1 MGGAPAIGGLSV
13 DDYVGHL
20 REFRRI
26 LRNLE
31 SQATHPLNRETIVA
45 LTKKLD
51 RDESQLNAD
60 RLERSIR
67 ATVEATRS
75 IDDLEHYE
83 QDVLAVFHEITS
95 RKRRELERERFRNL
109 MDQSGEAIFVI
120 HPASGRFLD
129 VNQTATRVLGYSRE
143 DVLELSLNHIEVAL
157 PLTPA
162 TEWHEWME
170 RVRNAPDVLYLEGVH
185 RRKDGSRFPVEVSVG
200 LATSSGQELLLL
212 VSRDVTE
219 RKRSE
224 ARLRRQWAFFSRL
237 THRSIDGIMAFDRS
251 FHLTYWNPA
260 MERLLGERKS
270 KVLGK
275 NALQVLP
282 QLKDL
287 GEDRYF
293 RDALAGTTSISRN
306 RAYTHADTA
315 RQVYFDG
322 YYSPLTEDSGEILG
336 GIGILRDVTERRESQ
351 LRQSRETTARIDE
364 QRQKQLEVQRHLEGE
379 LSSLKRENERL
390 ARDRK
395 RSAVE
400 RDEHL
405 RAGKVEGL
413 EVLASGLA
421 REVEPLLAGILSQ
434 TGVALS
440 ELAPDSPLRRGVEE
454 IEEAALSANALTSTL
469 AALSK
474 NGRSEEKRVHLPD
487 LLRDNEHSLRAA
499 VRPGVT
505 LEALSRG
512 EGEESLLP
520 SLRGDARM
528 LGELILAL
536 VVNASE
542 SAPDEKGW
550 IRVVTGTTEVDSEL
564 LNRAYLG
571 KGKSTG
577 IYVFL
582 EVEDNGAG
590 MDEETLSKIF
600 VPFFTTK
607 KHHHGLGLATV
618 LAAVRA
624 HGGFLTVDSIPGKGS
639 TFRALFPAS

>member
-1 MGGAPAIGGLSV
+1 V

-26 LRNLE
+26 LGNLE

-67 ATVEATRS
+67 ATVEATRNLE
-75 IDDLEHYE
+75 DLEHYE

-109 MDQSGEAIFVI
+109 MDHSGEAIYVI

-129 VNQTATRVLGYSRE
+129 VNQTASRVLGYSRE
-143 DVLELSLNHIEVAL
+143 DILELSLNHIEVAL
-157 PLTPA
+157 PLTPPLA
-162 TEWHEWME
+162 WHDWVES
-170 RVRNAPDVLYLEGVH
+170 VRNAPDVLYLEGVH
-185 RRKDGSRFPVEVSVG
+185 RRKDGTRFPVEVSVG
-200 LATSSGQELLLL
+200 LATSEGQELLLL

-237 THRSIDGIMAFDRS
+237 TNRSVDGIMAFDRS
-251 FHLTYWNPA
+251 FNLTYWNPA
-260 MERLLGERKS
+260 MERILGERKS

-282 QLKDL
+282 QLKEL

-306 RAYTHADTA
+306 RAYTHGDTA

-336 GIGILRDVTERRESQ
+336 GIGILRDVTERRETQ
-351 LRQSRETTARIDE
+351 LRQARETMARIDE
-364 QRQKQLEVQRHLEGE
+364 QRLQQLEVQRLLESE
-379 LSSLKRENERL
+379 LSDLKRENEKL
-390 ARDRK
+390 TGDRK

-400 RDEHL
+400 REEHL
-405 RAGKVEGL
+405 RTGKVEGL

-434 TGVALS
+434 TGVALA
-440 ELAPDSPLRRGVEE
+440 ELPPDSPLRRGVEE

-469 AALSK
+469 SALSK
-474 NGRSEEKRVHLPD
+474 NGRTDVQRVHLGD
-487 LLRDNEHSLRAA
+487 LLMETEHSLRA
-499 VRPGVT
+499 VVKPGAT
-505 LEALSRG
+505 LELPSKDK
-512 EGEESLLP
+512 GEESPIP
-520 SLRGDARM
+520 SLRGDARQ
-528 LGELILAL
+528 LAELVLAL
-536 VVNASE
+536 VANASDAVSE
-542 SAPDEKGW
+542 ENGW
-550 IRVVTGTTEVDSEL
+550 IRVATGTTEVDSEL

-571 KGKSTG
+571 KGKSPG
-577 IYVFL
+577 SCLFL
-582 EVEDNGAG
+582 EVSDNGGG

-607 KHHHGLGLATV
+607 PRHRGLGLATV
-618 LAAVRA
+618 LGAVRA
-624 HGGFLTVDSIPGKGS
+624 HGGFLTVDTVPGKGS

>member
-1 MGGAPAIGGLSV
+1 V

-75 IDDLEHYE
+75 IEDLEHYE
-83 QDVLAVFHEITS
+83 QDVLTVFHEITS

-109 MDQSGEAIFVI
+109 LDHSGEAIFVI

-129 VNQTATRVLGYSRE
+129 VNQTATRMLGYSRE
-143 DVLELSLNHIEVAL
+143 EVLQLSMNHIEVAL

-162 TEWHEWME
+162 PAWLDWVEKI
-170 RVRNAPDVLYLEGVH
+170 RSAPDVLYLDGVH
-185 RRKDGSRFPVEVSVG
+185 RRKDGSRFPVEVSIG
-200 LATSSGQELLLL
+200 LATSDGQELLLL

-237 THRSIDGIMAFDRS
+237 THRSVDGIMAFDRS
-251 FHLTYWNPA
+251 FNLTYWNPA
-260 MERLLGERKS
+260 MERILGERKS

-306 RAYTHADTA
+306 RAYTHGDSA

-322 YYSPLTEDSGEILG
+322 YYSPLSEESGEILG
-336 GIGILRDVTERRESQ
+336 GIGILRDVTERHESQ
-351 LRQSRETTARIDE
+351 LRQARETMARIDE
-364 QRQKQLEVQRHLEGE
+364 QRLQQLEVQRNLESE
-379 LSSLKRENERL
+379 LSTLKSENERL

-395 RSAVE
+395 RSVVE
-400 RDEHL
+400 REEHL
-405 RAGKVEGL
+405 RTGKVEGL

-454 IEEAALSANALTSTL
+454 IEEAALSANALTSAL
-469 AALSK
+469 SALSK
-474 NGRSEEKRVHLPD
+474 NGRSDIHRVHLGD
-487 LLRDNEHSLRAA
+487 LLRDSEHSLRAG
-499 VRPGVT
+499 VKPGVR
-505 LEALSRG
+505 LELPTR
-512 EGEESLLP
+512 EQEEANPLP
-520 SLRGDARM
+520 SLRGDGRQLAD
-528 LGELILAL
+528 LVHAL

-542 SAPDEKGW
+542 AAPEENGW
-550 IRVVTGTTEVDSEL
+550 IRIATGSGEVDAEV

-571 KGKSTG
+571 KGKSPG
-577 IYVFL
+577 KYVFL
-582 EVEDNGAG
+582 EVSDNGEG
-590 MDEETLSKIF
+590 MDDESLSKIF
-600 VPFFTTK
+600 VPFFTTRK
-607 KHHHGLGLATV
+607 RHRGLGLAAV

-624 HGGFLTVDSIPGKGS
+624 HGGFLTVDSYPGKGS
-639 TFRALFPAS
+639 AFRAFFPAS

>member
-1 MGGAPAIGGLSV
+1 M

-26 LRNLE
+26 LGNLE
-31 SQATHPLNRETIVA
+31 GQATHPLNRETIVA

-75 IDDLEHYE
+75 IEDLEHYQ
-83 QDVLAVFHEITS
+83 QDILAIFHEITC

-109 MDQSGEAIFVI
+109 LDQSGEAIFVI
-120 HPASGRFLD
+120 HPVSGRFLD

-157 PLTPA
+157 PLSPPLA
-162 TEWHEWME
+162 WRDWVESI
-170 RVRNAPDVLYLEGVH
+170 RNAPDVLYLEGIH
-185 RRKDGSRFPVEVSVG
+185 RRKDGTRFPVEVSVG
-200 LATSSGQELLLL
+200 LATSDGQELLLL
-212 VSRDVTE
+212 VSRDVTQ

-237 THRSIDGIMAFDRS
+237 THRSVDGIMAFDRS
-251 FHLTYWNPA
+251 FNLTYWNPA
-260 MERLLGERKS
+260 MERILGERKS

-282 QLKDL
+282 QMKDL

-306 RAYTHADTA
+306 RAYTHGGTA

-336 GIGILRDVTERRESQ
+336 GIGILRDVTERRETQ
-351 LRQSRETTARIDE
+351 LLQA
-364 QRQKQLEVQRHLEGE
+364 
-379 LSSLKRENERL
+379 RENEKL

-400 RDEHL
+400 REEHL
-405 RAGKVEGL
+405 RMGKVEGL

-454 IEEAALSANALTSTL
+454 IEEAALSANDLTSAL
-469 AALSK
+469 SALSK
-474 NGRSEEKRVHLPD
+474 NGRDDVQRLHLGD
-487 LLRDNEHSLRAA
+487 LLKDGEHSLRAA
-499 VRPGVT
+499 VKPGVT
-505 LEALSRG
+505 LELPSTETG
-512 EGEESLLP
+512 EGRPLP
-520 SLRGDARM
+520 SFRGDARQ
-528 LGELILAL
+528 LADLVLAL
-536 VVNASE
+536 VVNASDAAE
-542 SAPDEKGW
+542 NENGW
-550 IRVVTGTTEVDSEL
+550 IRIATGTTEVDSDL

-571 KGKSTG
+571 KGKSPG
-577 IYVFL
+577 SYLFL
-582 EVEDNGAG
+582 EVSDNGSG
-590 MDEETLSKIF
+590 MDEETLSQIF

-607 KHHHGLGLATV
+607 PHRRGLGLTTV
-618 LAAVRA
+618 LAGVRA
-624 HGGFLTVDSIPGKGS
+624 HGGILTVDTAPGKGS
-639 TFRALFPAS
+639 TFRVLFPTS

>member
-1 MGGAPAIGGLSV
+1 M

-26 LRNLE
+26 LGNLE

-75 IDDLEHYE
+75 IEDLEHYQ
-83 QDVLAVFHEITS
+83 QDILAVFHEIIS

-109 MDQSGEAIFVI
+109 LDQSGEAIFVI

-143 DVLELSLNHIEVAL
+143 EVLELSLNHIEVAL
-157 PLTPA
+157 PLTPPLA
-162 TEWHEWME
+162 WHDWVESI
-170 RVRNAPDVLYLEGVH
+170 RNAPDVLYLEGIH
-185 RRKDGSRFPVEVSVG
+185 RRKDGTRFPVEISVG
-200 LATSSGQELLLL
+200 LATSDSQELLLL

-224 ARLRRQWAFFSRL
+224 ARLRRQWAFFSRI
-237 THRSIDGIMAFDRS
+237 THRSVDGIMAFDRS
-251 FHLTYWNPA
+251 FNLTYWNPA
-260 MERLLGERKS
+260 MERILGERKS

-306 RAYTHADTA
+306 RAYTHGDTA

-336 GIGILRDVTERRESQ
+336 GIGILRDVTERRETQ
-351 LRQSRETTARIDE
+351 LLQARETTARVDE
-364 QRQKQLEVQRHLEGE
+364 QRLELEVQRRLESE
-379 LSSLKRENERL
+379 LSNLKRENEKL

-400 RDEHL
+400 REEHL
-405 RAGKVEGL
+405 RTGKVEGL

-454 IEEAALSANALTSTL
+454 IEEAALSANDLTSTL
-469 AALSK
+469 SALSK
-474 NGRSEEKRVHLPD
+474 NGRTDVQRLHLGD
-487 LLRDNEHSLRAA
+487 LLKDGEHSLRAA
-499 VRPGVT
+499 VKPGVT
-505 LEALSRG
+505 LELPSTEKG
-512 EGEESLLP
+512 EGSPLP
-520 SLRGDARM
+520 SFRGDARQ
-528 LGELILAL
+528 LADLVLAL
-536 VVNASE
+536 VVNASDAASNE
-542 SAPDEKGW
+542 NGW
-550 IRVVTGTTEVDSEL
+550 IRVATGTTEVDSDL

-571 KGKSTG
+571 KGKTPGS
-577 IYVFL
+577 YLFL
-582 EVEDNGAG
+582 EVSDNGSG
-590 MDEETLSKIF
+590 MDEETLSQIF

-607 KHHHGLGLATV
+607 PHRRGLGLTTV
-618 LAAVRA
+618 LVGVRA
-624 HGGFLTVDSIPGKGS
+624 HGGILTVDTVPGKGS
-639 TFRALFPAS
+639 TFRALFPTS

>member
-1 MGGAPAIGGLSV
+1 M

-31 SQATHPLNRETIVA
+31 GQATHPLNRETIVA

-75 IDDLEHYE
+75 IEDLEHYE
-83 QDVLAVFHEITS
+83 QDILAVFHEITS

-109 MDQSGEAIFVI
+109 LDQSGEAIFVI

-157 PLTPA
+157 PLTPPTA
-162 TEWHEWME
+162 WNDWVESIK
-170 RVRNAPDVLYLEGVH
+170 NAPDVLYLEGVH

-200 LATSSGQELLLL
+200 LATSDSQELLLL

-237 THRSIDGIMAFDRS
+237 THRSVDGIMAFDRS
-251 FHLTYWNPA
+251 FNLTYWNPA
-260 MERLLGERKS
+260 MERILGERKS
-270 KVLGK
+270 KVLGR

-306 RAYTHADTA
+306 RAYTNGDTA

-336 GIGILRDVTERRESQ
+336 GIGILRDVTERRETQ
-351 LRQSRETTARIDE
+351 LRQARETTARVDE
-364 QRQKQLEVQRHLEGE
+364 ERLQQLEVQRLLESE
-379 LSSLKRENERL
+379 LSNLKRENEKL

-400 RDEHL
+400 REEHL
-405 RAGKVEGL
+405 RTGKVEGL

-440 ELAPDSPLRRGVEE
+440 ELPPDSPLRRGVEE

-469 AALSK
+469 SALSK
-474 NGRSEEKRVHLPD
+474 NGRTDVQRVHLGD
-487 LLRDNEHSLRAA
+487 LLKDSEHSLRAA
-499 VRPGVT
+499 VKPGVT
-505 LEALSRG
+505 LEMPSK
-512 EGEESLLP
+512 EKGEESPLP
-520 SLRGDARM
+520 SLPGDARQ
-528 LGELILAL
+528 LAELVLAL
-536 VVNASE
+536 VVNASD
-542 SAPDEKGW
+542 AVGDENGW
-550 IRVVTGTTEVDSEL
+550 IRVATGTTEVDSDL

-571 KGKSTG
+571 KGKTPGS
-577 IYVFL
+577 YLFL
-582 EVEDNGAG
+582 EVADNGSG

-607 KHHHGLGLATV
+607 PHRRGLGLTTV
-618 LAAVRA
+618 LGSVRA
-624 HGGFLTVDSIPGKGS
+624 QGGILTVDTVPGKGS
-639 TFRALFPAS
+639 TFRVLFPTS

>member
-1 MGGAPAIGGLSV
+1 L

-31 SQATHPLNRETIVA
+31 NQATHPLNRETIVA

-75 IDDLEHYE
+75 IEDLEHYE
-83 QDVLAVFHEITS
+83 QDILAVFHEITS

-109 MDQSGEAIFVI
+109 LDQSGEAILVI

-143 DVLELSLNHIEVAL
+143 EILELSLNHIEVAL
-157 PLTPA
+157 PLTPSTA
-162 TEWHEWME
+162 WHDWVES
-170 RVRNAPDVLYLEGVH
+170 VRNAPNVLYLEGVH
-185 RRKDGSRFPVEVSVG
+185 RRKDGTRFPVEVSVG
-200 LATSSGQELLLL
+200 LATSDGQELLLL

-237 THRSIDGIMAFDRS
+237 TNRSVDGIMAFDRS
-251 FHLTYWNPA
+251 FNLTYWNPA
-260 MERLLGERKS
+260 MERILGERKS

-306 RAYTHADTA
+306 RAYTHEDTA

-336 GIGILRDVTERRESQ
+336 GIGILRDVTERRETQ
-351 LRQSRETTARIDE
+351 LRQARETMARIDE
-364 QRQKQLEVQRHLEGE
+364 QRLQQLEVQRHLESE
-379 LSSLKRENERL
+379 LSELKRENEKL

-395 RSAVE
+395 KSAVE
-400 RDEHL
+400 REEHL

-440 ELAPDSPLRRGVEE
+440 ELPPDSPLRRGVEE
-454 IEEAALSANALTSTL
+454 IEEAALSANALTGTL
-469 AALSK
+469 SALSR
-474 NGRSEEKRVHLPD
+474 NGRADVQRVQLGD
-487 LLRDNEHSLRAA
+487 LLKEGEHSLRAA
-499 VRPGVT
+499 VKPGVT
-505 LEALSRG
+505 LELPSTDRG
-512 EGEESLLP
+512 EEGPLP
-520 SLRGDARM
+520 SLRGDGRQLA
-528 LGELILAL
+528 ELVFAL
-536 VVNASE
+536 VVNASDAV
-542 SAPDEKGW
+542 SDENGW
-550 IRVVTGTTEVDSEL
+550 IRVATGTTEVDAEL

-571 KGKSTG
+571 KGKSPG
-577 IYVFL
+577 SYLFL
-582 EVEDNGAG
+582 EVSDNGTG
-590 MDEETLSKIF
+590 MDEETLSKIL
-600 VPFFTTK
+600 VPFFSTK
-607 KHHHGLGLATV
+607 PRHRGLGLTTV
-618 LAAVRA
+618 LGAVRS
-624 HGGFLTVDSIPGKGS
+624 HGGFLTVDTVPGSGS
-639 TFRALFPAS
+639 TFRAFFPPS

>member
-1 MGGAPAIGGLSV
+1 MRAIGGWGV

-75 IDDLEHYE
+75 LDDLEHYE
-83 QDVLAVFHEITS
+83 QDVLAVFQEIVN

-109 MDQSGEAIFVI
+109 MDQSGESIFVV

-129 VNQTATRVLGYSRE
+129 VNQTASRILGYPRE
-143 DVLELSLNHIEVAL
+143 ELLEHSLNHIEVSL

-162 TEWHEWME
+162 AAWHDWVEK
-170 RVRNAPDVLYLEGVH
+170 VRNAPDVLYLEGVH
-185 RRKDGSRFPVEVSVG
+185 RRKDGTRFPVEISVG
-200 LATSSGQELLLL
+200 LATCNGQELLLV

-237 THRSIDGIMAFDRS
+237 TNRSIDGIMAFDRS
-251 FHLTYWNPA
+251 FTITYWNPA
-260 MERLLGERKS
+260 MERLLGERKG

-275 NALQVLP
+275 NALLALP
-282 QLKDL
+282 QLKTM
-287 GEDRYF
+287 GEDQFF

-306 RAYTHADTA
+306 RAYAHGETA

-322 YYSPLTEDSGEILG
+322 YYSPLTEESGEILG
-336 GIGILRDVTERRESQ
+336 GVGIFRDVTERRDSQ
-351 LRQSRETTARIDE
+351 LRQARETMARIDDE
-364 QRQKQLEVQRHLEGE
+364 RLRQREVQRQLESE
-379 LSSLKRENERL
+379 LSSLKRENEKL
-390 ARDRK
+390 ASDRM

-400 RDEHL
+400 REEHV
-405 RAGKVEGL
+405 RTGKVEGL

-434 TGVALS
+434 TGVALA
-440 ELAPDSPLRRGVEE
+440 ELPPDSPLRRGVEE
-454 IEEAALSANALTSTL
+454 IEEAALSANALTSAL
-469 AALSK
+469 SALSK
-474 NGRSEEKRVHLPD
+474 NGRTDAQRIHLGD
-487 LLRDNEHSLRAA
+487 LLGESEHSLRG
-499 VRPGVT
+499 VVKPGVE
-505 LEALSRG
+505 LE
-512 EGEESLLP
+512 LP
-520 SLRGDARM
+520 SKGEAEEAPLPAIRGDARL
-528 LGELILAL
+528 LGELLLAL
-536 VVNASE
+536 VANASDA
-542 SAPDEKGW
+542 APSENGW
-550 IRVVTGTTEVDSEL
+550 IRVSSGTADVDSDL
-564 LNRAYLG
+564 LNRAYLS
-571 KGKSTG
+571 KGKTPGSYT
-577 IYVFL
+577 FL
-582 EVEDNGAG
+582 EVSDNGSG

-607 KHHHGLGLATV
+607 PGRRGLGLTTV
-618 LAAVRA
+618 LGAVRA
-624 HGGFLTVDSIPGKGS
+624 HGGILTVDSVPGKGT
-639 TFRALFPAS
+639 TFRALFPTS

>member
-1 MGGAPAIGGLSV
+1 V

-31 SQATHPLNRETIVA
+31 GQATHPLNRETIVA

-75 IDDLEHYE
+75 IEDLEHYE
-83 QDVLAVFHEITS
+83 QDILAVFHEITS

-109 MDQSGEAIFVI
+109 LDQSGEAIFVI

-157 PLTPA
+157 PLTPPTA
-162 TEWHEWME
+162 WNDWVESIK
-170 RVRNAPDVLYLEGVH
+170 NAPDVLYLEGVH

-200 LATSSGQELLLL
+200 LATSDSQELLLL

-237 THRSIDGIMAFDRS
+237 THRSVDGIMAFDRS
-251 FHLTYWNPA
+251 FNLTYWNPA
-260 MERLLGERKS
+260 MERILGERKS
-270 KVLGK
+270 KVLGR

-306 RAYTHADTA
+306 RAYTNGDTA

-336 GIGILRDVTERRESQ
+336 GIGILRDVTERRETQ
-351 LRQSRETTARIDE
+351 LRQARETTARVDE
-364 QRQKQLEVQRHLEGE
+364 ERLQQLEVQRLLESE
-379 LSSLKRENERL
+379 LSNLKRENEKL

-400 RDEHL
+400 REEHL
-405 RAGKVEGL
+405 RTGKVEGL

-440 ELAPDSPLRRGVEE
+440 ELPPDSPLRRGVEE

-469 AALSK
+469 SALSK
-474 NGRSEEKRVHLPD
+474 NGRTDVQRVHLGD
-487 LLRDNEHSLRAA
+487 LLKDSEHSLRAA
-499 VRPGVT
+499 VKPGVT
-505 LEALSRG
+505 LEMPSK
-512 EGEESLLP
+512 EKGEESPLP
-520 SLRGDARM
+520 SLRGDARQ
-528 LGELILAL
+528 LAELVLAL
-536 VVNASE
+536 VVNASD
-542 SAPDEKGW
+542 AVGDENGW
-550 IRVVTGTTEVDSEL
+550 IRVATGTTEVDSDL

-571 KGKSTG
+571 KGKTPGS
-577 IYVFL
+577 YLFL
-582 EVEDNGAG
+582 EVSDNGSG

-607 KHHHGLGLATV
+607 PHRRGLGLTTV
-618 LAAVRA
+618 LGSVRA
-624 HGGFLTVDSIPGKGS
+624 QGGILTVDTVPGKGS
-639 TFRALFPAS
+639 TFRVLFPTS

>member
-1 MGGAPAIGGLSV
+1 V

-67 ATVEATRS
+67 ATVEATRNLE
-75 IDDLEHYE
+75 DLEHYE

-109 MDQSGEAIFVI
+109 LDQSGEAIFVI

-129 VNQTATRVLGYSRE
+129 VNQTACRVLGYSRE
-143 DVLELSLNHIEVAL
+143 DMMELSLNHIEVSL
-157 PLTPA
+157 PLTPPTA
-162 TEWHEWME
+162 WHDWVEKI
-170 RVRNAPDVLYLEGVH
+170 RNSPDVLYLEGVH
-185 RRKDGSRFPVEVSVG
+185 RRKDGTRFPVEVSVG
-200 LATSSGQELLLL
+200 LATSDGQELLLL
-212 VSRDVTE
+212 VARDVTE

-237 THRSIDGIMAFDRS
+237 THRSVDGIMAFDRS
-251 FHLTYWNPA
+251 FNLTYWNPA
-260 MERLLGERKS
+260 MERILGERKG

-275 NALQVLP
+275 NAFQVLP
-282 QLKDL
+282 QLKEL

-306 RAYTHADTA
+306 RAYTHGDTA

-336 GIGILRDVTERRESQ
+336 GIGILRDVTERRETQ
-351 LRQSRETTARIDE
+351 LRQARETMARIDE
-364 QRQKQLEVQRHLEGE
+364 QRVQQLEVQRHLESE
-379 LSSLKRENERL
+379 LSDLKRENERL
-390 ARDRK
+390 TRDRT

-400 RDEHL
+400 REEHL

-413 EVLASGLA
+413 EVLANGLA

-434 TGVALS
+434 TGVALA
-440 ELAPDSPLRRGVEE
+440 ELPPDSPLRRGVEE

-469 AALSK
+469 SALSK
-474 NGRSEEKRVHLPD
+474 NGRTDAQRVHLGD
-487 LLRDNEHSLRAA
+487 LIKENEHSLRAA
-499 VRPGVT
+499 VKPGVT
-505 LEALSRG
+505 LELPSKDK
-512 EGEESLLP
+512 GEESAIP
-520 SLRGDARM
+520 SIRGDARQ
-528 LGELILAL
+528 LGEIVQAL
-536 VVNASE
+536 VANASD
-542 SAPDEKGW
+542 AVADENGW
-550 IRVVTGTTEVDSEL
+550 IRVATGTTEVDAEL

-571 KGKSTG
+571 KGKAAGT
-577 IYVFL
+577 YLFL
-582 EVEDNGAG
+582 EVSDNGAG

-607 KHHHGLGLATV
+607 LRHRGLGLATV
-618 LAAVRA
+618 LGAARA
-624 HGGFLTVDSIPGKGS
+624 HGGILTVDSVPGKGS
-639 TFRALFPAS
+639 TFRVLFPAS